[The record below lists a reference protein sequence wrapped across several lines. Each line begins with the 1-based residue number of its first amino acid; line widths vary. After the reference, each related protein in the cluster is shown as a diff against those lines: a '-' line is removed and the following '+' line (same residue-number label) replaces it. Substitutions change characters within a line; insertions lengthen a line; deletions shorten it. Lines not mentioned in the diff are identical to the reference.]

1 MAQAPN
7 ILLITTDQQRWDT
20 LGCYG
25 NKKVKTPNID
35 ALAAQGTRFERPYT
49 QNTICT
55 PARACLQTGRYI
67 HQHGVTFQA
76 NPIDRTPGL
85 PHHELTFMEHL
96 HDVAGYYTAA
106 FGKIHMWPPKGFRF
120 TMLTEGKGS
129 RWTES
134 SGLALGP
141 GPLGPIY
148 AAWLEERHPG
158 GYEKIYA
165 QRREPQ
171 YKEMTA
177 ITNVLPLED
186 YIDTWITN
194 NTAGFMRESRD
205 RPFFAWC
212 GICGPH
218 GPLDPPEPYASM
230 YDPAEVDMP
239 VTYLADDSDKPKHL
253 QNGGG
258 RFAKEPDDR
267 IIRNAIA
274 KYWGLCTMI
283 DDMVGQLVQTLAD
296 AGTLENTLIIYASDH
311 GDHMG
316 DWSRGGKGTFW
327 EPSARVPLIVVP
339 PAGYE
344 RIPMVADAVETF
356 QIAPTILDYAGMP
369 VPEAMAATSLRPVIE
384 GKSQLPGLAFSDYVG
399 NPRSIRGTAVI
410 TNRYKYAYWG
420 REFGS
425 EFYDLQEDPHEMRNL
440 AQDPAAQ
447 ARIREHHGLLTERL
461 LATTTPPLDMI
472 GPEWK

>member
-7 ILLITTDQQRWDT
+7 VLLITTDQQRWDT

-25 NKKVKTPNID
+25 NKKVKTPHID
-35 ALAAQGTRFERPYT
+35 ALAAKGTRFARPYT

-55 PARACLQTGRYI
+55 PARACIQTGRYI

-76 NPIDRTPGL
+76 VPIDRTPGL
-85 PHHELTFMEHL
+85 PPSELTFMEHL
-96 HDVAGYYTAA
+96 HDAAGYYTAA

-120 TMLTEGKGS
+120 TILTEGKGS

-134 SGLALGP
+134 SGTHFGP
-141 GPLGPIY
+141 GPLGPLY

-165 QRREPQ
+165 QRRQPE

-177 ITNVLPLED
+177 ITNVLPYED

-239 VTYLADDSDKPKHL
+239 ATYLADDSDKPKHL

-267 IIRNAIA
+267 IIRKAIA

-283 DDMVGQLVQTLAD
+283 DDMVGKLVQTLAD
-296 AGTLENTLIIYASDH
+296 AGTLDNTLIIYASDH

-339 PAGYE
+339 PTGQARTPVVE
-344 RIPMVADAVETF
+344 DVVETF
-356 QIAPTILDYAGMP
+356 QIAPTILDYAGACHP
-369 VPEAMAATSLRPVIE
+369 
-384 GKSQLPGLAFSDYVG
+384 
-399 NPRSIRGTAVI
+399 
-410 TNRYKYAYWG
+410 
-420 REFGS
+420 
-425 EFYDLQEDPHEMRNL
+425 
-440 AQDPAAQ
+440 
-447 ARIREHHGLLTERL
+447 
-461 LATTTPPLDMI
+461 
-472 GPEWK
+472 